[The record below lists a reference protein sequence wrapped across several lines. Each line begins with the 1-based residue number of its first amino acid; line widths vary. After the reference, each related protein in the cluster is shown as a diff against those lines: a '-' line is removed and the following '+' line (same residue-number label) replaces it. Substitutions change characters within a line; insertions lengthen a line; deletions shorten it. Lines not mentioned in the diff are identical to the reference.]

1 MMTIKIEKTV
11 YDKPD
16 PADGLRVLVMRTWP
30 RGISKGK
37 VDVWLRDLGTEMEL
51 IHLYKD
57 GKVTWTEYSR
67 RYLASLKGKEG
78 MLRDLAAKSKK
89 GTVTL
94 LCVEKDPDRCHRS
107 LLKKQ
112 IEGFL

>member
-1 MMTIKIEKTV
+1 MTIRVEKTI

-16 PADGLRVLVMRTWP
+16 STDGLRVLVMRTWP
-30 RGISKGK
+30 RGISKEK
-37 VDVWLRDLGTEMEL
+37 IDVWRKDLGTELEL
-51 IHLYKD
+51 IHLYKG
-57 GKVTWTEYSR
+57 GKVTWAEYSR
-67 RYLASLKGKEG
+67 KYLASLKEKEDL
-78 MLRDLAAKSKK
+78 LRELAAKSKR

-112 IEGFL
+112 IERFL